1 MDCYAADETLDAVL
15 DGEAPLEAWR
25 EVMAHLEE
33 CVACR
38 EEWAYRQLLWRVIR
52 QDGEAMDTPPYL
64 WERISAGI
72 GEIDERRGP
81 DRRRPLRPWGFSM
94 GSALALIVMIGLLFS
109 SWPWRSPAS
118 PFMVES
124 VDNYIRYLLSNTPY
138 DVHTR
143 DADRVRQWFQGHL
156 DFAADPPDLSADG
169 FQLLGTRLGYFLDR
183 VVAEMGYQRDG
194 RRLSLFMTRGK
205 GIEMLTGKRVAHSGQ
220 EFFVATSK
228 GYTVIAWRDEPG
240 NIVCSIVADLSQE
253 QLLHVA
259 RKAARA
265 PS

>member
-1 MDCYAADETLDAVL
+1 MDCHAADATLDAAQ
-15 DGEAPLEAWR
+15 DGEAPLETRR
-25 EVMAHLEE
+25 EVLAHLEE

-38 EEWAYRQLLWRVIR
+38 EEWAYRQLLRRAIR
-52 QDGEAMDTPPYL
+52 QGGEAVDAPPYL
-64 WERISAGI
+64 WERIGAGI
-72 GEIDERRGP
+72 GEIERRGRG
-81 DRRRPLRPWGFSM
+81 RRRPLRRRGFLV
-94 GSALALIVMIGLLFS
+94 GSALPLVVMIGLLFS
-109 SWPWRSPAS
+109 YWPLRSPAS

-124 VDNYIRYLLSNTPY
+124 ADNYIRNLLSNASY
-138 DVHTR
+138 DLQTR
-143 DADRVRQWFQGHL
+143 DADRVRQWFQGRL
-156 DFAADPPDLSADG
+156 DLVAEPPNLSTEG

-194 RRLSLFMTRGK
+194 HRLSLFMTRGK
-205 GIEMLTGKRVAHSGQ
+205 GIEALAGKRIAHGSQ
-220 EFFVATSK
+220 EFFVAISK

-259 RKAARA
+259 RKAARV